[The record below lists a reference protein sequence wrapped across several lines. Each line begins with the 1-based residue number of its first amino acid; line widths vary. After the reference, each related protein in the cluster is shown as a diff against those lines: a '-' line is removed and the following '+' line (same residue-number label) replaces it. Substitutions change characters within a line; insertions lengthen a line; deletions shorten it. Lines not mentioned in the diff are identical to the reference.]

1 MIIIGEKI
9 NASRNSV
16 KPMIEERNRE
26 DLLDLAIR
34 QAEAGASFIDVNVG
48 TGTGSK
54 ANEIAAMEWAVGS
67 LAAEIEKPLCIDSAD
82 PEVLE
87 AGLRMV
93 PRGTAII
100 NSTKAEEAILGQI
113 VALAAKY
120 EAQLIGLAM
129 DDSGIQGDVDGRLR
143 ACEKIA
149 HACDRDGVPLER
161 VLFDPLVLPVSTD
174 IGQGLV
180 TLDTI
185 SKIKIRFPGA
195 KTVAGLSNVSFG
207 LPARAQLNSAF
218 MILSINAGLDAAI
231 ADPLNEG
238 LMSAV
243 KAAEV
248 LLGRDRHCRRYI
260 RAFRR

>member
-9 NASRNSV
+9 NASRKSV
-16 KPMIEERNRE
+16 KPMITERNRN
-26 DLLDLAIR
+26 DLLDLATR
-34 QAEAGASFIDVNVG
+34 QVQAGASFIDVNVG

-54 ANEIAAMEWAVGS
+54 ADEIAAMEWAVGS
-67 LAAEIEKPLCIDSAD
+67 LAAAIDKPLCIDSAD

-87 AGLRMV
+87 AGLRMI
-93 PRGTAII
+93 PKGSAII
-100 NSTKAEEAILGQI
+100 NSTKAEDTLLGQI

-129 DDSGIQGDVDGRLR
+129 DESGIPGDVEGRLR

-149 HACDRDGVPLER
+149 HACDQDGVPLER

-174 IGQGLV
+174 ITQGLV
-180 TLDTI
+180 TLETI
-185 SKIKIRFPGA
+185 TRIKSSFPGA
-195 KTVAGLSNVSFG
+195 RTVAGLSNVSFG

-218 MILSINAGLDAAI
+218 MILSIHAGLDAAI
-231 ADPLNEG
+231 ADPLNEV

-243 KAAEV
+243 SAAEA

-260 RAFRR
+260 RAFRK